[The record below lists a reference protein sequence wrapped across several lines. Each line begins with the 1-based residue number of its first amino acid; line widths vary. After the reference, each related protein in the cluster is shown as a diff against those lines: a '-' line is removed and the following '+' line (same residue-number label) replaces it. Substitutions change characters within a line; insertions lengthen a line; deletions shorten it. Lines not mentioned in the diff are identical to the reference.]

1 MPSPFSSSRTNTY
14 QSAFAL
20 AAASA
25 GKFFSARDGGGGA
38 GLAGWAADIG
48 VGLGRSR
55 RSYYDCAIRSG
66 RPLAIQAVGVF
77 TSAGPSVATAL
88 GSARL
93 GLKFF
98 EELPY
103 RDAAGNPIVGA
114 RTPLDL
120 GDVAGVERLVTMALI
135 ALGECGGPKDAPPGP
150 AAPLLLCLPE
160 PVANSFAPAGLLA
173 ILCGESAGRVD
184 SGTSRVF
191 ALGRASVFD
200 AIEEADR
207 LLSTRAA
214 RTVYLGGVDS
224 FIDRQTL
231 DRLLRAG
238 RLQTSTTEGFV
249 PGEGAAFLRLA
260 AAPDAETL
268 ALIASVSRTA
278 EACTR
283 ASGKPNTGEAL
294 AQAGRAAMAA
304 APTSVAA
311 VGGFIHDAAG
321 DRFGFREAA
330 TALTRLRPRAAPP
343 PEVWTTAACAGELGA
358 AFGPVALAT
367 AATFLHRNV
376 VADPAVLVLG
386 TSDGA
391 PRGAAVVMKA
401 PPPQPRS
408 RR

>member
-1 MPSPFSSSRTNTY
+1 M
-14 QSAFAL
+14 
-20 AAASA
+20 
-25 GKFFSARDGGGGA
+25 DGGAA
-38 GLAGWAADIG
+38 GLAGWTAGIG
-48 VGLGRSR
+48 IGLGRSG

-135 ALGECGGPKDAPPGP
+135 ALGECTGPKY

-173 ILCGESAGRVD
+173 ILCGESGGRLD
-184 SGTSRVF
+184 PAASRVF

-200 AIEEADR
+200 ALEEADR

-214 RTVYLGGVDS
+214 RAVYLGGVDS
-224 FIDRQTL
+224 FIDRRTL
-231 DRLLRAG
+231 DSLLRAG
-238 RLQTSTTEGFV
+238 QLQTSTTEGFV

-260 AAPDAETL
+260 AAPDAGTL
-268 ALIASVSRTA
+268 ALIASVARTT
-278 EACTR
+278 EPCTR

-304 APTSVAA
+304 AATPVTAI
-311 VGGFIHDAAG
+311 GGFIHDAAG

-358 AFGPVALAT
+358 AFGPVAIAT

-386 TSDGA
+386 TSDRA
-391 PRGAAVVMKA
+391 PRGAAVVTKA
-401 PPPQPRS
+401 APPQPRS